1 MEKREKWSRL
11 THIKLPHTY
20 VIIFVMIVLA
30 ALLTHIVP
38 AGSYD
43 RYENSNGTTV
53 VDPNSF
59 HAVEANPAGIMDVFE
74 AIPAGLEDTA
84 SLIFF
89 VFIVGGAFQV
99 INGTGAIDLLI
110 GKLIRSLKGH
120 EQLII
125 PIFLFV
131 FSLGGAVMGMSNEV
145 LPFVPIGIML
155 ARKAG
160 YDALVGTSI
169 VTLGASAGFAA
180 GAMNPFNVG
189 IAQGIAELPIY
200 SGIQVRIV
208 LHVLFLL
215 VASIYIMRYAARVKA
230 DPTRSYVREL
240 ELDAELEEL
249 DEGKQVSIRH
259 YLVLL
264 TFFAGLAWIIW
275 GVIRYAWGTSDMQPV
290 FLVMAV
296 VGGAVGG
303 LNPNQIAKE
312 FVNGAKALT
321 YGALVIGIAR
331 GILVVLQNGM
341 ILDTIVCEF
350 AQVLQQLP
358 AAVTPLGM
366 LVIHAILNLVIPS
379 GSGQAA
385 ATMPLFI
392 PLADLTGVTRQVA
405 VLAFQLGD
413 GVTNSINPTAS
424 NMNGYLS
431 LSKINYA
438 QWLRFAGPLMGMW
451 FLISAVAIVVCNTMG
466 YGPF

>member
-1 MEKREKWSRL
+1 M
-11 THIKLPHTY
+11 
-20 VIIFVMIVLA
+20 
-30 ALLTHIVP
+30 
-38 AGSYD
+38 
-43 RYENSNGTTV
+43 
-53 VDPNSF
+53 
-59 HAVEANPAGIMDVFE
+59 
-74 AIPAGLEDTA
+74 
-84 SLIFF
+84 
-89 VFIVGGAFQV
+89 
-99 INGTGAIDLLI
+99 
-110 GKLIRSLKGH
+110 
-120 EQLII
+120 
-125 PIFLFV
+125 
-131 FSLGGAVMGMSNEV
+131 
-145 LPFVPIGIML
+145 
-155 ARKAG
+155 
-160 YDALVGTSI
+160 VGTAM
-169 VTLGASAGFAA
+169 VTLGASAGFTA

-208 LHVLFLL
+208 LHILFLL
-215 VASIYIMRYAARVKA
+215 VASIYIMRYAVRVKA
-230 DPTRSYVREL
+230 DPARSYVREL
-240 ELDAELEEL
+240 EQDAELEEL
-249 DEGKQVSIRH
+249 DEGKKVSVRH

-264 TFFAGLAWIIW
+264 TFFACLGWIIW
-275 GVIRYAWGTSDMQPV
+275 GVIRYAWDTSDMQPV

-303 LNPNQIAKE
+303 LSPSGIAKE

-331 GILVVLQNGM
+331 GILVVLQDGM

-350 AQVLQQLP
+350 AEILQQLP
-358 AAVTPLGM
+358 AAATPLGM

-392 PLADLTGVTRQVA
+392 PLSDLTGVTRQVA

-451 FLISAVAIVVCNTMG
+451 FLISAVAIVVCNTIG